1 MRGRWDG
8 FRVLTALAIVWTLAL
23 IAIGAYVRLSNAGL
37 SCPGWPACYGH
48 LVVPTRASAIRQA
61 DRLHPGRPLRPAQAS
76 KEMFHR
82 YLASGLGLVILLIA
96 LLSVSK
102 AHREEQRPRRL
113 PWIILGLVI
122 LQAALGMWTVT
133 LELEPLV
140 VVGHLLGAFLIWDCL
155 LVLWARD
162 TGTFC
167 WRAEMR
173 SPWGRR
179 IGLLALGLLVIQ
191 IFLGAWTSTHYAW
204 VGCPDFPTCLG
215 HWWPRHLEYG
225 RAFVL
230 WNRLGVDYQGGTLP
244 LRARAA
250 IYFLHR
256 IGALLVFITVVG
268 WAAALWVHCR
278 RASVRWMSTVV
289 AGLTVAQ
296 VAIGVSMAT
305 VGMPRWLAVSHTFF
319 AALLLGAVSL
329 LVYGLWTPAPS
340 PH

>member
-8 FRVLTALAIVWTLAL
+8 FRILTALAIVWTLVL
-23 IAIGAYVRLSNAGL
+23 IAVGAYVRLSNAGL

-48 LVVPTRASAIRQA
+48 LVVPTRAMAIRQA
-61 DRLHPGRPLRPAQAS
+61 DRLHPSQPLRPAQAF

-82 YLASGLGLVILLIA
+82 YLAGGLGLVILLVA
-96 LLSVSK
+96 LLSLSK
-102 AHREEQRPRRL
+102 ARQREQRPRRL
-113 PWIILGLVI
+113 PWIILGLVV

-133 LELEPLV
+133 LELEPLI

-155 LVLWARD
+155 LLLWARD
-162 TGTFC
+162 TGTFR
-167 WRAEMR
+167 WREEVR

-179 IGLLALGLLVIQ
+179 IGLVALSFLVIQ

-215 HWWPRHLEYG
+215 RWWPRHLEYG

-256 IGALLVFITVVG
+256 LGALVVFITVVA
-268 WAAALWVHCR
+268 WAGAVWVRSR
-278 RASVRWMSTVV
+278 RGTIRLMSAVV
-289 AGLTVAQ
+289 AGLTVTQ
-296 VAIGVSMAT
+296 VAIGISMAMI
-305 VGMPRWLAVSHTFF
+305 GMPRWLAVSHTFF

-329 LVYGLWTPAPS
+329 LVYALWTPAS
-340 PH
+340 PPR